1 MADNLVRKGDNS
13 PKSVK
18 MNAYNRAEKIEKLGY
33 ELPMKIGD
41 LIDELIEDSQQL
53 QKAQAEI
60 GDEVRENLRKA
71 ERQMDALGLD

>member
-1 MADNLVRKGDNS
+1 MRKGDNS

-53 QKAQAEI
+53 QEARNEFGEQAKEKKEK
-60 GDEVRENLRKA
+60 GEEEL
-71 ERQMDALGLD
+71 EALGLD